1 MKTILSKNKNES
13 RNYIQDSSF
22 NKNYNPKIY
31 NKSNNHAPNKI
42 NRMSNPMNKYKFW
55 IHVLSK

>member
-13 RNYIQDSSF
+13 RNYIQDSSLI
-22 NKNYNPKIY
+22 KSYNPKIY